1 MAEEERAMAI
11 ASRLVATLARQASKR
26 WSGNLVKLRSRHV
39 LPVADEM
46 FQAVKLPE
54 SKVSSNNWRLMN
66 FFLFLTLTRSRW
78 EIYSRL
84 YDCVHWYTQEIAAH
98 V

>member
-1 MAEEERAMAI
+1 MAKALGFQFASSSLPCPELVRVQGLGFREGWDLAEEERAMAI

-46 FQAVKLPE
+46 FQPVKLPE
-54 SKVSSNNWRLMN
+54 SKVSFNN
-66 FFLFLTLTRSRW
+66 
-78 EIYSRL
+78 
-84 YDCVHWYTQEIAAH
+84 
-98 V
+98 